1 MGKYLQRIDW
11 IDFILL
17 TLVGA
22 FGLFILLSI
31 GSSLFD
37 QQFGFMLVA
46 LGIGVVVAFVDAS
59 ILLWAAPYAYGVS
72 ILLLLASYVGPVIRG
87 ATRWIVIG
95 PLQLQPSEL
104 VKPLLILFF
113 AWSMRLY
120 PPRTMKGVLIQC
132 GLFVVPFFIVFR
144 QPDLGSSIVIAVMWL
159 SMMIAAGFPFRYV
172 IVGFLAISLLTPLGW
187 RGLHDYQQ
195 ARIRTFV
202 NPGADPKGAGY
213 NAIQAMIAVGSG
225 QLFGRGLGRG
235 TQSHLRFLPEYHT
248 DFIFATLV
256 EEFGFV
262 GGALLLL
269 GYGVLLW
276 RIVAPLVRGVV
287 VTFEPFVYSV
297 GLFSMILC
305 QIVINAGMNMG
316 IIPITGI
323 TLPFV
328 SYGGSSLLSLA
339 VSYGFLWSL
348 RASARKERNQ
358 FVAISS

>member
-1 MGKYLQRIDW
+1 MGRLLPRVDW

-31 GSSLFD
+31 NSSLFLT
-37 QQFGFMLVA
+37 QFGFMLVA
-46 LGIGVVVAFVDAS
+46 LGIGIVVAFVDAS
-59 ILLWAAPYAYGVS
+59 ILFWAAPYAYATS
-72 ILLLLASYVGPVIRG
+72 LLLLMVSYFGPAIRG
-87 ATRWIVIG
+87 ATRWIIIG
-95 PLQLQPSEL
+95 PIQLQPSEI

-113 AWSMRLY
+113 AWAMRRY
-120 PPRTMKGVLIQC
+120 PPRTMKGVLIQI
-132 GLFVVPFFIVFR
+132 GLFVVPFFMVLR
-144 QPDLGSSIVIAVMWL
+144 QPDLGSSIVLAVMWL
-159 SMMIAAGFPFRYV
+159 SMMIAAGFPIRYV
-172 IVGFLAISLLTPLGW
+172 LVGGIIGILFLPLVW
-187 RGLHDYQQ
+187 RGFHDYQK
-195 ARIRTFV
+195 ARIYTFI
-202 NPGADPKGAGY
+202 NPAADPRGTGY

-225 QLFGRGLGRG
+225 QLFGRGLGLG

-256 EEFGFV
+256 EELGFV
-262 GGALLLL
+262 GGALLIL

-276 RIVAPLVRGVV
+276 RIVVPLVRGTVAS
-287 VTFEPFVYSV
+287 FEPFVYSV

-348 RASARKERNQ
+348 RAMARKEGLN
-358 FVAISS
+358 SN

>member
-1 MGKYLQRIDW
+1 MGKLLPRIDW
-11 IDFILL
+11 IDFVRL

-22 FGLFILLSI
+22 FWLFILRSI
-31 GSSLFD
+31 GASLFY

-46 LGIGVVVAFVDAS
+46 LFMGVVVAFIDRS
-59 ILLWAAPYAYGVS
+59 ILLWAAPYAYVVS
-72 ILLLLASYVGPVIRG
+72 LLLLMVSYFGPAIRG
-87 ATRWIVIG
+87 ATRWIIIG
-95 PLQLQPSEL
+95 PIQLQPSEL
-104 VKPLLILFF
+104 VKPILILLF
-113 AWSMRLY
+113 AWSMRKF
-120 PPRTMKGVLIQC
+120 PPRTVQGVLIQF
-132 GLFVVPFFIVFR
+132 GLFIVPFFMVLR

-159 SMMIAAGFPFRYV
+159 SMMIAAGFPVRYV
-172 IVGFLAISLLTPLGW
+172 IIGGIIGIFLLPLVW
-187 RGLHDYQQ
+187 RGFHDYQQ
-195 ARIRTFV
+195 ARILTFV

-225 QLFGRGLGRG
+225 QLFGRGLGLG

-256 EEFGFV
+256 EELGFV
-262 GGALLLL
+262 GGALLIL

-276 RIVAPLVRGVV
+276 RVVSPLVRGVV
-287 VTFEPFVYSV
+287 SSFEPFVYSV
-297 GLFSMILC
+297 GLFSLILC

-348 RASARKERNQ
+348 RARGQKEGNE
-358 FVAISS
+358 FGAISS

>member
-1 MGKYLQRIDW
+1 MGKYIHRIDW

-17 TLVGA
+17 ILVGA

-31 GSSLFD
+31 DSSLFLA
-37 QQFGFMLVA
+37 QLGFMLVA
-46 LGIGVVVAFVDAS
+46 IAIGVGVALVDAS
-59 ILLWAAPYAYGVS
+59 ILFWIAPYAYGVS
-72 ILLLLASYVGPVIRG
+72 LLLLLSSYVGPVIRG

-104 VKPLLILFF
+104 VKPLLILGF
-113 AWSMRLY
+113 AWGMRAF
-120 PPRTMKGVLIQC
+120 PPRTAKGFLIHCVLFII
-132 GLFVVPFFIVFR
+132 PFLLVFR
-144 QPDLGSSIVIAVMWL
+144 QPDLGSSIVYFVMWL
-159 SMMIAAGFPFRYV
+159 SMMIAAGFPLRYV
-172 IVGFLAISLLTPLGW
+172 IMGFLAASLFLPLGW
-187 RGLHDYQQ
+187 RGLRDYQQ

-202 NPGADPKGAGY
+202 NPGVDPRGAGY

-256 EEFGFV
+256 EELGFV

-269 GYGVLLW
+269 GYGILLW
-276 RIVAPLVRGVV
+276 RIVALLVRGIVV
-287 VTFEPFVYSV
+287 SFEQFVYSV
-297 GLFSMILC
+297 GLFSMMLC

-323 TLPFV
+323 TLPLV
-328 SYGGSSLLSLA
+328 SYGGSSLLSLCI
-339 VSYGFLWSL
+339 SYGFLWSL
-348 RASARKERNQ
+348 RSKVIKEDNQ

>member
-1 MGKYLQRIDW
+1 MGKFLRRIDW
-11 IDFILL
+11 IDFTLL

-22 FGLFILLSI
+22 FGLFVLLSI
-31 GSSLFD
+31 DTSYFF

-46 LGIGVVVAFVDAS
+46 LGIGVLVAFVDAS
-59 ILLWAAPYAYGVS
+59 ILLWAAPYAYVASLFLLIVS
-72 ILLLLASYVGPVIRG
+72 YLSPAIRG
-87 ATRWIVIG
+87 ATRWIILG
-95 PLQLQPSEL
+95 PVRLQPSEL

-113 AWSMRLY
+113 AWAMRMY
-120 PPRTMKGVLIQC
+120 PPRTMKGILIQC
-132 GLFVVPFFIVFR
+132 GLFVVPFLIVLR

-159 SMMIAAGFPFRYV
+159 SMMIAAGFPIRYMFGGGIIGV
-172 IVGFLAISLLTPLGW
+172 FFLPLVW
-187 RGLHDYQQ
+187 RGFHDYQK
-195 ARIRTFV
+195 ARILTFI

-225 QLFGRGLGRG
+225 QLFGRGLGLG

-256 EEFGFV
+256 EELGFV

-276 RIVAPLVRGVV
+276 RIVVPLVRGVV
-287 VTFEPFVYSV
+287 ASFEPFVYSV

-339 VSYGFLWSL
+339 ISYGFLWSL
-348 RASARKERNQ
+348 RAMAGKEGNQ